1 MTDTDVKVRR
11 RVRAPGATLRFF
23 EFRKMDSAGPDAAR
37 SETHVAVFKMILAS
51 LPTSEGKV
59 RIPVWTLTQT
69 IQPYAQYTAGFA
81 SLCTEVNTLSRNNQS
96 TLTVFDTIFRKLLLY
111 AFALLRFWNMLYE
124 RKRSPWTSKM
134 AGDEVRLREQLRP
147 ESTSRVAIPA
157 SSAPQ
162 RALAPAM

>member
-1 MTDTDVKVRR
+1 MN
-11 RVRAPGATLRFF
+11 RVGLSADQRVIIDMWPGI
-23 EFRKMDSAGPDAAR
+23 AR
-37 SETHVAVFKMILAS
+37 QLHVS
-51 LPTSEGKV
+51 
-59 RIPVWTLTQT
+59 
-69 IQPYAQYTAGFA
+69 TAGFA

-124 RKRSPWTSKM
+124 RKRCPWTPKM
-134 AGDEVRLREQLRP
+134 AGEEVRLREQLRP

>member
-1 MTDTDVKVRR
+1 M
-11 RVRAPGATLRFF
+11 LRWNP
-23 EFRKMDSAGPDAAR
+23 ESTNLLAAKI
-37 SETHVAVFKMILAS
+37 AAS
-51 LPTSEGKV
+51 L
-59 RIPVWTLTQT
+59 TLTLFAKISPKIVCFRQ
-69 IQPYAQYTAGFA
+69 IFVKISLKIVCFQVICGVSLFVDQIDEYRTAGFA

-124 RKRSPWTSKM
+124 RKRSPWTPKM
-134 AGDEVRLREQLRP
+134 AVEEVRLREQLGP

>member
-1 MTDTDVKVRR
+1 M
-11 RVRAPGATLRFF
+11 FF
-23 EFRKMDSAGPDAAR
+23 CAQKMLLV
-37 SETHVAVFKMILAS
+37 ET
-51 LPTSEGKV
+51 
-59 RIPVWTLTQT
+59 IPVVYCT
-69 IQPYAQYTAGFA
+69 PRNSDTAGFA

>member
-1 MTDTDVKVRR
+1 MPTKQHGYEGTGHVLRPTNAYGAAHTVRQ
-11 RVRAPGATLRFF
+11 RAF
-23 EFRKMDSAGPDAAR
+23 SARWIA
-37 SETHVAVFKMILAS
+37 
-51 LPTSEGKV
+51 
-59 RIPVWTLTQT
+59 
-69 IQPYAQYTAGFA
+69 TAGFA